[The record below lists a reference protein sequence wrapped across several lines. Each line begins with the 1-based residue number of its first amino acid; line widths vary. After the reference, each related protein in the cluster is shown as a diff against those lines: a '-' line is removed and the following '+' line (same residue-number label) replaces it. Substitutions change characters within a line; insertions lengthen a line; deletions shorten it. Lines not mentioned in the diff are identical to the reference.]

1 LKVDPHDQIYGFDA
15 YGPAVPH
22 FYMDAIQIDDG
33 VQGFQRA
40 GLPSLD
46 VLDDRVDDRGN
57 ERRRTGFD
65 DKILSV

>member
-1 LKVDPHDQIYGFDA
+1 
-15 YGPAVPH
+15 
-22 FYMDAIQIDDG
+22 MDAIQIDDG

-57 ERRRTGFD
+57 ECRRTGFD